1 MKNLNLWE
9 TKQKDKYIYF
19 DNLSNY
25 FHYLTE
31 KNLPMTFFLKDTYIS
46 GNEPQNFLENKA
58 LLENINLTFTDEIHP
73 IAISNFSFL
82 DSYINP
88 SFFEQHKE
96 EFIKLAKEN
105 LKNQLI
111 NNSYSI
117 DIPDFIAK
125 ESILDEIIKEYNLN
139 ISPEELLYKNYHFYQ
154 ITNKPLSE
162 ETIQKIKDNHLEF
175 FIINESSNNKIST
188 NKVIGYYTIKELK
201 EIKNISIHIPIEKNE
216 LDNFIYINDF
226 ATIEFKNEINS
237 IKDEKN
243 FFKDLKNILAILATH
258 NKKYNIS
265 IEVENREFLRQSELL
280 NNLPSNINLIIEND
294 LTQYDVE
301 TYLQEESKLAKLIL
315 PIRHANL
322 SPLEKYLAIYNI
334 VKQFKP
340 YKENN
345 QNPNESR
352 YLRYILDNEYIVCV
366 GFAKLLKNLLDK
378 VGIPSYE
385 ISATVDISYDNGFTM
400 EEIPLNHSGHA
411 RNMIKIDDDKYNVH
425 GVYLADATWDN
436 TMDSDIYLNSLMTF
450 DRKKEARRLE
460 RLNNIDL
467 LFDFHNFTEFS
478 QKIDYLIKKIG
489 KENIFYKTDNPINY
503 SYKEI
508 YNTITKILK
517 EIDYE
522 KYQYFYNKYE
532 NSISNPLSPL
542 NDIEPIA
549 CQFLTEYAE
558 YIIALSNK
566 QISLPTIIEAAKVVK
581 EKIDGYDKEK
591 TDEWM
596 KQTIEDNLL
605 RSAQTFPY
613 HYDPNNKTEAY
624 LTTKEETKENKSR

>member
-25 FHYLTE
+25 FQYLTE

-139 ISPEELLYKNYHFYQ
+139 ISTEDLLYKTYRFYQ
-154 ITNKPLSE
+154 ITNKSLSE

-237 IKDEKN
+237 IKDEKK

-301 TYLQEESKLAKLIL
+301 TYLQEEAKLEKLIA

-322 SPLEKYLAIYNI
+322 SPLEKYLAVYNI

-366 GFAKLLKNLLDK
+366 GFAKLLKTLLDK
-378 VGIPSYE
+378 VEIPTYKT
-385 ISATVDISYDNGFTM
+385 SALVDISYDKGFTM
-400 EEIPLNHSGHA
+400 EEISLENAGHA
-411 RNMIKIDDDKYNVH
+411 RNMIKIDDEKYNIH
-425 GVYLADATWDN
+425 GIYLADATWDN